1 MIDAVLLGILQ
12 GFTEFL
18 PVSSSGHLVLAQRLL
33 GVEFPGITFEVA
45 VHLGTLGAV
54 LIVYGRDLLNIAG
67 GVFGLGAPEETRRA
81 RHLALFLAVGSIPA
95 AIAGIGLKGTFES
108 LFGSIAAVGVSLLI
122 TGIVLRSA
130 GSRVHGRRS
139 APQLGLT
146 GCLVVGL
153 AQALAIAPG
162 ISRSGATVS
171 IGMTLGLRPDEAARF
186 SFLLSVPAVAGAGL
200 VDLLDASWDVL
211 SGSVLFAGTL
221 SALVSG
227 YVAIRVLLWVLGRGH
242 LRGFS
247 YYCFFLGSLA
257 IAWHLLG
264 A

>member
-1 MIDAVLLGILQ
+1 MIGAVLLGVLQ
-12 GFTEFL
+12 GLTEFL

-33 GVEFPGITFEVA
+33 GMEFPGITFEVA

-54 LIVYGRDLLNIAG
+54 LIVYGQDLLGIAG
-67 GVFGLGAPEETRRA
+67 GVFGLGTPQEIRRA
-81 RHLALFLAVGSIPA
+81 RQLALFLVVGSAPA
-95 AIAGIGLKGTFES
+95 AVAGIGLKHTFEG

-122 TGIVLRSA
+122 TGIVLMFA
-130 GSRVHGRRS
+130 GSRVRGTQS
-139 APQLGLT
+139 APQLGLM
-146 GCLVVGL
+146 GCLVVGF

-171 IGMTLGLRPDEAARF
+171 AGMTLGLRPDEAARF

-200 VDLLDASWDVL
+200 VDLLDASWDAF
-211 SGSVLFAGTL
+211 SGSVLLGGAL

-227 YVAIRVLLWVLGRGH
+227 YVAIRVFLWILGRGH

-247 YYCFFLGSLA
+247 YYCFFLGSMA

-264 A
+264 D